1 MFNPKSNNLLDEQ
14 LVVSG
19 LEMAIDP
26 GTAMIVGA
34 GITAGTQVIG
44 GIMGSRS
51 ASKQNAAARR
61 AQAEQE
67 KFQKKVAKK
76 TNKYNQE
83 KFQMEQRNYAAQYQY
98 AYETAV
104 RNQKYQLDEHPL

>member
-1 MFNPKSNNLLDEQ
+1 MFNPKSNSLLDEQ

-19 LEMAIDP
+19 LEMAIEP
-26 GTAMIVGA
+26 GTAILVGA
-34 GITAGTQVIG
+34 GISAGTQVLG

-76 TNKYNQE
+76 QTNIIKKSFKWSSGTMLLNINMRM
-83 KFQMEQRNYAAQYQY
+83 KLN
-98 AYETAV
+98 
-104 RNQKYQLDEHPL
+104 